1 MDSWEAGVRHTIGA
15 TLPESRGGLPLVQL
29 RFQII
34 QLYTPRW
41 TDPWRCAGLPCNFPR
56 LQAVPAL
63 STHRCSLSLRFF
75 SDLVARD
82 IVLACRS
89 FPRRLQHTFMNF
101 QENGFEFAVLEC
113 FGPVPDWADRRGRWK
128 TSCRSSRA
136 SPRGRLLWPS
146 EQLSHGSG
154 CLQGNSL
161 VFIFDPFRPM
171 FGCLFLPRHLLA
183 CKTGNPCTWPS
194 LRQLCFLFSNFR
206 FVLLFVCVRSSYTG
220 HGKLNPQTKL
230 I

>member
-89 FPRRLQHTFMNF
+89 FPRRLHTRSWISRKTVLNLLFWNVLDRSPIGQTEEGDEKRAAGALERVLVADCYGQVNNF
-101 QENGFEFAVLEC
+101 RMARDACKETAWCLSSTLFVLCLAAFFCPVIYWLVRQATHAHGLLFANC
-113 FGPVPDWADRRGRWK
+113 AFYF
-128 TSCRSSRA
+128 
-136 SPRGRLLWPS
+136 
-146 EQLSHGSG
+146 Q
-154 CLQGNSL
+154 
-161 VFIFDPFRPM
+161 IFD
-171 FGCLFLPRHLLA
+171 LFFYLCVYALL
-183 CKTGNPCTWPS
+183 TQGMVS
-194 LRQLCFLFSNFR
+194 
-206 FVLLFVCVRSSYTG
+206 
-220 HGKLNPQTKL
+220 
-230 I
+230 